1 MTNYEHYLQEYMS
14 VEKLARQLI
23 KWELTESNNIV
34 YYGPDDKTYA
44 DMDICL
50 KHIEEWLK
58 QPYFESYN

>member
-1 MTNYEHYLQEYMS
+1 MS

-34 YYGPDDKTYA
+34 YYGPDDKSYA

-50 KHIEEWLK
+50 RHIEEWLK